1 MNGTRGDTPGEMAG
15 LIYGGIGIF
24 LFGLT
29 LPATRLAVAS
39 LDAVFVGLGR
49 GVAAAMVAA
58 IILLVT
64 GEKPPQRRD
73 WPLLAM
79 TSAGVVIGFPLF
91 ATLAMQWLPA
101 AHGGVVL
108 AFLPLATAV
117 AAALFSGER
126 PGRGFWFWSLLG
138 ALIVLVFM
146 LLRSGGARVQMA
158 DMLLVAATLCA
169 AMGYATGGRLSRHLG
184 GWQVICWSLVIGA
197 PVLLL
202 AVVLGAEKIN
212 WDASATAWGGFFYVA
227 LFSQL
232 VGFFAWNRG
241 LALGGVAR
249 IGQLQLFQPFVT
261 LAASALVLSE
271 AIGWVEAGFALAV
284 VATVAAGR
292 KTTVRRGP

>member
-1 MNGTRGDTPGEMAG
+1 MKSAGRDASGEMAG
-15 LIYGGIGIF
+15 LVYGGIGIV

-64 GEKPPQRRD
+64 GETVPRRRD
-73 WPLLAM
+73 WPWLAV

-101 AHGGVVL
+101 AHGGGVL
-108 AFLPLATAV
+108 AFLPLATAA
-117 AAALFSGER
+117 AAALFNGER
-126 PGRGFWFWSLLG
+126 PGFWFWSFLG

-146 LLRSGGARVQMA
+146 LLRSGSARVQMA
-158 DMLLVAATLCA
+158 DLLLVAATLCA
-169 AMGYATGGRLSRHLG
+169 ATGYATGGRLSRHLG

-202 AVVLGAEKIN
+202 AVVTGAGKIN

-232 VGFFAWNRG
+232 IGFFAWYRG

-271 AIGWVEAGFALAV
+271 AVGWMEGGFALAV
-284 VATVAAGR
+284 MATVAAGR
-292 KTTVRRGP
+292 RTTVRQSP

>member
-1 MNGTRGDTPGEMAG
+1 MTTGNRPRDHGLAG
-15 LIYGGIGIF
+15 LVYGVIGVV

-29 LPATRLAVAS
+29 LPATRLAVVS

-49 GVAAAMVAA
+49 GIVAAMAA
-58 IILLVT
+58 AVLLLIT
-64 GEKPPQRRD
+64 RTPLPRRHD
-73 WPLLAM
+73 WPPLVL

-117 AAALFSGER
+117 AAVLFGAER
-126 PGRGFWFWSLLG
+126 HGAGFWFWSALG
-138 ALIVLVFM
+138 AGIVLAFM
-146 LLRSGGARVQMA
+146 LLRSGGTHVQKA

-169 AMGYATGGRLSRHLG
+169 AMGYATGGRLSRQMG
-184 GWQVICWSLVIGA
+184 GWQVICWALVIGS

-202 AVVLGAEKIN
+202 AAWLGVERIN
-212 WDASATAWGGFFYVA
+212 WSAPLPAWGGFFYIA

-232 VGFFAWNRG
+232 IGFFAWNRG

-249 IGQLQLFQPFVT
+249 IGQLQLLQPFVT
-261 LAASALVLSE
+261 LAASALLLSE
-271 AIGWVEAGFALAV
+271 AVGWREVGFAVAV
-284 VATVAAGR
+284 VITVVAGR
-292 KTTVRRGP
+292 RS